1 MKLDRRTFLK
11 IAGIGGAYCSLN
23 HAIPGT
29 LATLYAGPLEG
40 KAGEVKSICEMCS
53 TRCPI
58 SARIVNN
65 KNVSISG
72 NKKAE
77 PYGGSVCARG
87 GSGHSLLYDP
97 DRLVKPIKRVG
108 ERGEG
113 KWKEISWEEAYSEI
127 ATRLLEIKE
136 KHGPEAVVFSSKA
149 GSQDKDLF
157 YMANAYGSPNTF
169 THISTCPGGP
179 YVAGKAIFGR
189 APLKLDVGNSRYIV
203 NFGHNLYEGIEMA
216 ETRAM
221 MHAQV
226 DKKAKLV
233 VFEPRFSI
241 VADKADEWFAIKP
254 GTDVAVALAM
264 CHVMIRDNLAD
275 LDFVAKYVEGYDA
288 FVDEVKN
295 YTPEWAEAIS
305 DVKAAD
311 IVRITHELASHAPHA
326 LVDFGHRSTFST
338 EEFELRRALFAINI
352 LMGNI
357 EREGG
362 LFFGVNAKTYNELAG
377 ENIAPELA
385 NPNVKLPAIKTER
398 IDQVDKQFSMLWSLG
413 GIYQSVLDAALE
425 SKPYQLK
432 GWVITR
438 SNPMQT
444 MTDRTKVEKVLK
456 AMDLVVVCDVYIS
469 ETAAF
474 ADIVLPE
481 STYLEREEAIFDYS
495 SKSPTYSIRQP
506 VVKTIGDSKPCW
518 QIWRELAVKMGLGE
532 YYKWTNMEDFQ
543 LAQLKGDKAEFA
555 RLKQDGWL
563 EYGDSPLLLREK
575 KMVAAFSKRYPN
587 ARVPDSD
594 GTYTSA
600 LQFATPSGK
609 IELTSAH
616 VEEMAPGRGV
626 IRYRE
631 VKFKK
636 DDELFFIQGK
646 VAIHT
651 NGATHNI
658 PFLHNLMPDCSL
670 WIHPDTAKK
679 LNVKTGDN
687 IRIFNELGSEEGTAL
702 VTPGIRSDTVFAYMG
717 FGSKNK
723 ELKRAYNRGIHCGH
737 LLPDVTAPVC
747 GMSLHTTGVS
757 VQKA

>member
-1 MKLDRRTFLK
+1 
-11 IAGIGGAYCSLN
+11 
-23 HAIPGT
+23 
-29 LATLYAGPLEG
+29 
-40 KAGEVKSICEMCS
+40 
-53 TRCPI
+53 
-58 SARIVNN
+58 
-65 KNVSISG
+65 
-72 NKKAE
+72 
-77 PYGGSVCARG
+77 
-87 GSGHSLLYDP
+87 
-97 DRLVKPIKRVG
+97 
-108 ERGEG
+108 
-113 KWKEISWEEAYSEI
+113 
-127 ATRLLEIKE
+127 
-136 KHGPEAVVFSSKA
+136 
-149 GSQDKDLF
+149 
-157 YMANAYGSPNTF
+157 MANAYGSPNTF

-311 IVRITHELASHAPHA
+311 IVRITHEIASHAPHA
-326 LVDFGHRSTFST
+326 LVHFGHRSTFST

-432 GWVITR
+432 GWVIPVQ
-438 SNPMQT
+438 SN
-444 MTDRTKVEKVLK
+444 
-456 AMDLVVVCDVYIS
+456 
-469 ETAAF
+469 
-474 ADIVLPE
+474 ADH
-481 STYLEREEAIFDYS
+481 
-495 SKSPTYSIRQP
+495 
-506 VVKTIGDSKPCW
+506 
-518 QIWRELAVKMGLGE
+518 
-532 YYKWTNMEDFQ
+532 
-543 LAQLKGDKAEFA
+543 
-555 RLKQDGWL
+555 DGS
-563 EYGDSPLLLREK
+563 Y
-575 KMVAAFSKRYPN
+575 
-587 ARVPDSD
+587 
-594 GTYTSA
+594 
-600 LQFATPSGK
+600 
-609 IELTSAH
+609 
-616 VEEMAPGRGV
+616 
-626 IRYRE
+626 
-631 VKFKK
+631 
-636 DDELFFIQGK
+636 QG
-646 VAIHT
+646 
-651 NGATHNI
+651 
-658 PFLHNLMPDCSL
+658 
-670 WIHPDTAKK
+670 
-679 LNVKTGDN
+679 
-687 IRIFNELGSEEGTAL
+687 
-702 VTPGIRSDTVFAYMG
+702 
-717 FGSKNK
+717 
-723 ELKRAYNRGIHCGH
+723 
-737 LLPDVTAPVC
+737 
-747 GMSLHTTGVS
+747 
-757 VQKA
+757 